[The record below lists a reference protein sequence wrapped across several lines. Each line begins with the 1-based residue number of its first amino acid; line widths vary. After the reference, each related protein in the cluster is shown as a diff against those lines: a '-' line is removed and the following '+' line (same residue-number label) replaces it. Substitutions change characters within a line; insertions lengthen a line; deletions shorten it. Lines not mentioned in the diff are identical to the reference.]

1 MKKPPWFRQTLL
13 ATALMNVAGS
23 VSFLPQFPAARV
35 LAGLPEATHPLYAWV
50 VALWIFF
57 FGIAYGRLA
66 FLDTQERLFV
76 QIGAAGKCLFFCLLV
91 VFTLR
96 GELQSWALL
105 AGVGDLLFAGLFLL
119 WLYQTRSEPSIVSM
133 NDHAWSTRRSS

>member
-1 MKKPPWFRQTLL
+1 
-13 ATALMNVAGS
+13 MNVAGV

-35 LAGLPEATHPLYAWV
+35 LAGLPETTHPLYAWV
-50 VALWIFF
+50 VALWILL

-66 FLDTQERLFV
+66 FINTQERLFV
-76 QIGAAGKCLFFCLLV
+76 QIGAAGKCSFFCLLV

-96 GELQSWALL
+96 GELPSWAPL

-119 WLYQTRSEPSIVSM
+119 WLWQTRSAPRAAAM
-133 NDHAWSTRRSS
+133 NDQA